1 MYSIEELFQKLQKN
15 NLSVS
20 KELIS
25 ACLQNWHIDAV
36 YEDEAKEEYFDDIAV
51 IKLNQGLKLKEQG
64 IGDEEI
70 MTIIGSN
77 VYKAANA
84 PAVRTTAAVQQQ
96 EGYTGGNGL
105 KRITV
110 DITTQTLALL
120 ADSIASKISNDIAGR
135 IKDSDVL
142 KPVVDSAKLTRD
154 NEVLSGHVKKLL
166 EENKKLITR
175 INFLLQENSKFKHI
189 MGSFYMKQP

>member
-20 KELIS
+20 KDLIS
-25 ACLQNWHIDAV
+25 GCLQNWHIDAV
-36 YEDEAKEEYFDDIAV
+36 YEDEAKQEYFDDIAV

-64 IGDEEI
+64 INDEEI

-77 VYKAANA
+77 VYKAVNA
-84 PAVRTTAAVQQQ
+84 PAVRTTAIQSQ
-96 EGYTGGNGL
+96 EVPNGGNGL

-120 ADSIASKISNDIAGR
+120 ADSIASKISNDIASR
-135 IKDSDVL
+135 IQDSDVL